1 MTDAHDP
8 MVVGA
13 GRGLALERVVHTSES
28 EQDTQFLYNLFEFNN
43 MYGFRTRQ
51 PFVDKQELSLRALY
65 MAVQE
70 CQVCLCLC
78 ARGLLCSALNGCL
91 CAGLRQRGDGQEMD
105 AYCVCTWLRRRTP
118 LGAVS
123 DQVRNDVEK
132 HACVSQD
139 LIGEMCRSNYV
150 KLLYAYEVY
159 RTTGKKMT
167 VEERAQFTCS
177 KLSLSVVSMRDRKIV
192 ENMRQREARN
202 GMAAA
207 TAQWHR
213 TAGSGLE
220 GRMLP
225 TLADADAMRLAAE
238 IFGPTVHLQTTAT
251 TYSRQERTAGV
262 TTTEGEAGEDD
273 KNVRASSAKAPL
285 PVAASTGGGVCT
297 SSALSSSAR
306 SFGYS
311 SAKAPLPVAASTQGS
326 SCTLEVFGTGAA
338 RVEAPRTALISASL
352 GTARVVTSAPASAAV
367 SSAKVADV
375 QTSFTGIKLTT
386 SRVVTSAPAL
396 PPQANETAS
405 PVQGSKFIVKFR
417 LSELP
422 DYRGLKKKLK
432 LQHKERTSLPPNGAS
447 FSDVLVNTLALQ
459 ATLSQPFAENT
470 QALLPIKREEVEDDK
485 QAF

>member
-285 PVAASTGGGVCT
+285 PVAAST
-297 SSALSSSAR
+297 
-306 SFGYS
+306 
-311 SAKAPLPVAASTQGS
+311 QGS

>member
-1 MTDAHDP
+1 
-8 MVVGA
+8 
-13 GRGLALERVVHTSES
+13 
-28 EQDTQFLYNLFEFNN
+28 
-43 MYGFRTRQ
+43 
-51 PFVDKQELSLRALY
+51 LRALY

-311 SAKAPLPVAASTQGS
+311 SAKAPLPVAASTGGGLCTPSASSSAARSFGYSSAKAPLPVAASTQGS